1 MNFFKKLNARNGET
15 IGFFDEIDY
24 EEYEDETG
32 DIPIEDLLDE
42 FGNVRTCPLTP
53 LDGLTGGNLSYWI
66 ETCDSYSNKTI
77 HMDFNPEKPA
87 NSTSG
92 SKAFILRKPKGP
104 GVSNGLSV
112 IIDSIKC
119 GWHSTSLFDG
129 IKVRSR

>member
-1 MNFFKKLNARNGET
+1 MNARNGET

-24 EEYEDETG
+24 EDYEDETG

-53 LDGLTGGNLSYWI
+53 LDGMSGGNLTYWI

-77 HMDFNPEKPA
+77 QMNFNPEKHS

-92 SKAFILRKPKGP
+92 TRG
-104 GVSNGLSV
+104 
-112 IIDSIKC
+112 
-119 GWHSTSLFDG
+119 T
-129 IKVRSR
+129 VR